1 MSAIRRALVVV
12 IIASGCG
19 SVSGCEREQR
29 RFKEGPPAA
38 ATARGIGMSDV
49 GAGGQPASPSQRSP
63 YMENAWA
70 ISEGKRL
77 FTAFNCTGCHA
88 HGGGGSGPALMDRKW
103 IYGSEPANIHQTIVE
118 GRPNGMPRF
127 GGVLREQQVWQLTAY
142 VRSLSGLVPKDAA
155 SGRDDHMQVKPQ
167 EQSLPEMQPPVLSGS
182 PP

>member
-1 MSAIRRALVVV
+1 MSGPLRTLGVFVAAL
-12 IIASGCG
+12 ACG
-19 SVSGCEREQR
+19 SVSGCQREQR
-29 RFKEGPPAA
+29 RFQEGPPAA
-38 ATARGIGMSDV
+38 ATARGIEMSDV
-49 GAGGQPASPSQRSP
+49 VAGGQPTSPGQRSP

-77 FTAFNCTGCHA
+77 FTAFNCAGCHG

-103 IYGSEPANIHQTIVE
+103 IYGSEPANIHQAIVE